1 MSSARNVHFE
11 RARALGSL
19 NARPFGALGGNM
31 SQRQALLLGAALVY
45 GGLGFPGLSEAGKSI
60 QNILKYQ
67 KRAAAEN
74 IAIAGGVVLMLGAM
88 RR

>member
-11 RARALGSL
+11 RARAFGSL
-19 NARPFGALGGNM
+19 NARPLGAFGGNM
-31 SQRQALLLGAALVY
+31 PQRQALLLGAVLIY

-67 KRAAAEN
+67 KRATAEN
-74 IAIAGGVVLMLGAM
+74 IAIAGGVILMLGAL